1 MKKHKKANMNRRKN
15 EGKPHTYQMK
25 KVTFT
30 TLRRFPSP
38 TFVVADV
45 CQPFLSLSL
54 YDYHLFNLLL
64 IIFTKPSTIV
74 NNESFLIF
82 TETGNIFKK
91 NYQMKIMFSFSFRC
105 LNYRWLKRPSSHL
118 KTVKNILFES

>member
-45 CQPFLSLSL
+45 CQPFLSFLSILSL
-54 YDYHLFNLLL
+54 YDHHLFNLLL
-64 IIFTKPSTIV
+64 IIFKKPSIIV
-74 NNESFLIF
+74 NNESFL
-82 TETGNIFKK
+82 
-91 NYQMKIMFSFSFRC
+91 
-105 LNYRWLKRPSSHL
+105 SSPKL
-118 KTVKNILFES
+118 VIS